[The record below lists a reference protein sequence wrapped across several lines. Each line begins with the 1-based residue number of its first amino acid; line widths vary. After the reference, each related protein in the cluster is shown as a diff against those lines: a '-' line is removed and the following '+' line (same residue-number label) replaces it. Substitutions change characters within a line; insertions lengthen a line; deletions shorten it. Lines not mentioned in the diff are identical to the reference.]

1 MKKILSLLIVL
12 AVVLSSVCV
21 FASDIRTSSNVK
33 VETIPV
39 PTDTTEK
46 TTTETK
52 NEAPKVSFSD
62 VDGNSA
68 SGKAI
73 YKLVNA
79 GILNGYTDGTFR
91 PNNPLTR
98 AELCKIVNLVFK
110 YTEAEEL
117 NFSDV
122 KKEDWF
128 YNYVAIAKKAGYI
141 AGHDDGT
148 FKGNDYLTREQTCTI
163 ITRVTSL
170 YDISMT
176 ETITDTVSPWA
187 IPYVNKVV
195 ANRIMPL
202 EAGGK
207 FRATENITRA
217 ELVSVMSNFVVE
229 EEKPSGN
236 TTATQYTVTFN
247 TNGGNTIDSVKVESG
262 KTVTKPANP
271 TKKGYNFAGWY
282 TDSGL
287 KNTFDFNSKITANI
301 TLYAKWTAVPAG
313 GGGGGGSSGGGS
325 SDGNTTK
332 YYTVTFNTNGGSTVS
347 SQSVKKG
354 SSVSKPAEPT
364 KDGYKFLGW
373 YKDSGLSSQYDFSTS
388 ISKDTTIYAKW
399 VKVYTVTFDT
409 GEGPSVDPVVVETGK
424 AVKEPDHGEWQGYYF
439 IGWYKDSDFISLYK
453 FSSKVTSDIT
463 LYAKW
468 IVYDADKQK
477 ETVDTINIILGK
489 VTTESF
495 LFNLSDKQLD
505 IIEIATD
512 VMNLVIKDAN
522 NGKLIYDGDYILDNY
537 GDSIGPATNIYHN
550 EMSDSEQE
558 SFYSYLITELGE
570 DDADR
575 LLQIMFGI
583 SLEDAKDKIEN

>member
-1 MKKILSLLIVL
+1 MFQFYQIAKDGNFMKKILSLFI
-12 AVVLSSVCV
+12 V
-21 FASDIRTSSNVK
+21 FAILLSCIGVFANDFR
-33 VETIPV
+33 V
-39 PTDTTEK
+39 PENTNTEK
-46 TTTETK
+46 LPATSAPETTVTAE
-52 NEAPKVSFSD
+52 PKITFKD
-62 VDGNSA
+62 VNGNTVV
-68 SGKAI
+68 GKAI

-79 GILNGYTDGTFR
+79 GILNGYEDGTFR

-117 NFSDV
+117 TFSDV

-163 ITRVTSL
+163 VSRVAGL
-170 YDISMT
+170 FDIPMT
-176 ETITDTVSPWA
+176 EKITDTVSEWA
-187 IPYVNKVV
+187 VPYVNKVV
-195 ANRIMPL
+195 ANRLMPL

-247 TNGGNTIDSVKVESG
+247 TNGGNTIASVKVESG

-271 TKKGYNFAGWY
+271 TKKGYTFAGWY

-332 YYTVTFNTNGGSTVS
+332 YYTVTFDTNGGSPVS

-373 YKDSGLSSQYDFSTS
+373 YKDSGLSSLYNFSTS

-399 VKVYTVTFDT
+399 
-409 GEGPSVDPVVVETGK
+409 
-424 AVKEPDHGEWQGYYF
+424 
-439 IGWYKDSDFISLYK
+439 
-453 FSSKVTSDIT
+453 
-463 LYAKW
+463 
-468 IVYDADKQK
+468 IVYDAAKQK
-477 ETVDTINIILGK
+477 ETVDTINTILGK
-489 VTTESF
+489 ITTESF
-495 LFNLSDKQLD
+495 LFNLSDKQLE
-505 IIEIATD
+505 IMEIATD
-512 VMNLVIKDAN
+512 VMDLVIKDAN

-537 GDSIGPATNIYHN
+537 GDSIGSATNIYHN

-575 LLQIMFGI
+575 LLQIMFNMT
-583 SLEDAKDKIEN
+583 LKEAEQMMKN